1 MKTLLYVALGGALGA
16 SGRYAIGLV
25 ALHYTNGNFYWGTIF
40 VNIVGSILLGAIA
53 AILHTAWAPSQEI
66 QKFLIVGLLG
76 GFTTFS
82 AFSFEIVDLLEK
94 DRIVFAVAYT
104 VCSVFLSVLGLFAGL
119 RLTRALF
126 A

>member
-82 AFSFEIVDLLEK
+82 AFSFEIVDLFEK

>member
-16 SGRYAIGLV
+16 SGRYAIGLI

-53 AILHTAWAPSQEI
+53 AILPTAWAPSQEI

>member
-16 SGRYAIGLV
+16 SGRYVIGLF

-40 VNIVGSILLGAIA
+40 VNILGSILLGVVA
-53 AILHTAWAPSQEI
+53 AILNTASDPSDDL

-82 AFSFEIVDLLEK
+82 AFSFEIVDLVEN
-94 DRIVFAVAYT
+94 DRIVVAVAYV

-119 RLTRALF
+119 RLTRALL

>member
-16 SGRYAIGLV
+16 SGRYAIGLI
-25 ALHYTNGNFYWGTIF
+25 ALHYTSGNFYWGTIF
-40 VNIVGSILLGAIA
+40 VNIVGSILLGVIA
-53 AILHTAWAPSQEI
+53 AIFHTAWAPSQEI

-82 AFSFEIVDLLEK
+82 AFSFEIVDLFEK

-104 VCSVFLSVLGLFAGL
+104 VCSFFLSVLGLFAGL
-119 RLTRALF
+119 RLTRGLF

>member
-1 MKTLLYVALGGALGA
+1 M
-16 SGRYAIGLV
+16 
-25 ALHYTNGNFYWGTIF
+25 
-40 VNIVGSILLGAIA
+40 GSILLGAIA

-82 AFSFEIVDLLEK
+82 AFSFEIVDLFEK